1 LVLEEEDD
9 IGPYHHLANIKQ
21 SGTDTSMKRRK
32 TALKSIRIPKDLL
45 AILEEDSIDRGIS
58 FNSLVSSL
66 LTKYVEWERY
76 TMTSSF
82 FHMLLEATDASKLK
96 QLTLERQ
103 NEILYDIMLFWFHEI
118 SPLSF
123 INALMLIGKYTNLFR
138 IEVTYSTS
146 SCTTIVIKHGHGQ
159 RYSEHLEYHLGE
171 VIRRHFKVTP
181 EITNTSSLKL
191 AI

>member
-1 LVLEEEDD
+1 
-9 IGPYHHLANIKQ
+9 
-21 SGTDTSMKRRK
+21 MKRRK

-76 TMTSSF
+76 TERFGFVTMTSSF

-159 RYSEHLEYHLGE
+159 RNSEHLEYHLGE

-181 EITNTSSLKL
+181 EITNTSSSLLIKL